1 MDWKNKFTEDLYSLQ
16 VHPKVG
22 VENAFEW
29 VLSFIKSKPLFI
41 RSLQLC
47 FYHPFSSNHWLVW
60 VKSDTSIVYSDTLL
74 RDHNH
79 YMRRTLVWQALD
91 IRWTVKEV
99 LNLDRYYW
107 VDMQGEWRNQFDKDI
122 MGYGWYME
130 YVNIFFID
138 KDILLHC

>member
-91 IRWTVKEV
+91 IGWTVKEV
-99 LNLDRYYW
+99 LI
-107 VDMQGEWRNQFDKDI
+107 DI
-122 MGYGWYME
+122 MGLTCKESEEINLTRILWDMVHIWNMLTYSLLDIIWI
-130 YVNIFFID
+130 NII
-138 KDILLHC
+138 

>member
-1 MDWKNKFTEDLYSLQ
+1 MSNIKKILKMKKMDWKNKFTEDLYSLQ

-29 VLSFIKSKPLFI
+29 VLSLVKSKPLFI
-41 RSLQLC
+41 QSLQLC

-79 YMRRTLVWQALD
+79 YMRRTLVWLESFAGKLLILD
-91 IRWTVKEV
+91 ERLW
-99 LNLDRYYW
+99 
-107 VDMQGEWRNQFDKDI
+107 G
-122 MGYGWYME
+122 
-130 YVNIFFID
+130 
-138 KDILLHC
+138 